1 MATQHALSLPELL
14 SIILAYVHEDQ
25 SLFTCMF
32 VNSLWAAEAA
42 SIQWADQP
50 PLPRLETIHP
60 ERQQY
65 YANKVRNCSIRLDT
79 TVGSVLSFVNMRNL
93 AFPRLDTVKLAMHC
107 TTEDFMLDE
116 NMMHPFLPPMLR
128 VLHIPGYM
136 PSHIN
141 EKLLSMIAVRKLF
154 HINLSRS
161 FPPSFRSM
169 KWNEGAEASKK

>member
-32 VNSLWAAEAA
+32 VNSLWTAEAA

-50 PLPRLETIHP
+50 PLSRLETIHP
-60 ERQQY
+60 KRQQY

-79 TVGSVLSFVNMRNL
+79 TIGSVLSFVNMRNL
-93 AFPRLDTVKLAMHC
+93 AFPRLDTVKLTMHC
-107 TTEDFMLDE
+107 TTEDFILDE
-116 NMMHPFLPPMLR
+116 NMMHPFLPPTLR
-128 VLHIPGYM
+128 ILHIPGYM

-141 EKLLSMIAVRKLF
+141 EKLLPMIAVRKLF
-154 HINLSRS
+154 HINLSRL
-161 FPPSFRSM
+161 FPLSFRSV
-169 KWNEGAEASKK
+169 KWNGGAEASKK

>member
-1 MATQHALSLPELL
+1 
-14 SIILAYVHEDQ
+14 
-25 SLFTCMF
+25 MF

-93 AFPRLDTVKLAMHC
+93 AFPRLDTVKLAMHY

-116 NMMHPFLPPMLR
+116 DMMHPFLPPVLR

-154 HINLSRS
+154 HINSSRS

-169 KWNEGAEASKK
+169 KWNEGAEASKKWLLGPSALQQ

>member
-50 PLPRLETIHP
+50 SLHRLETIHP
-60 ERQQY
+60 KRQQY

-79 TVGSVLSFVNMRNL
+79 TVGSVLSFVNIRNL

-141 EKLLSMIAVRKLF
+141 EKLLPMIAVRELF

-161 FPPSFRSM
+161 FLLSFRSM
-169 KWNEGAEASKK
+169 KWNGGAEVSKK